1 MRLLESAL
9 YVENIHTSIAFYEKI
24 FGFQRMVSDDRF
36 CAFNV
41 PGGQVLLLFR
51 KGSFL
56 RSQTLP
62 NGHIIPPHDG
72 SGHLHLAFGIEFAEL
87 DEWVRK
93 LQAADISIESRV
105 TWEMG
110 GQSIYFRDP
119 DQHLVEIATRGIWPN
134 Y

>member
-1 MRLLESAL
+1 
-9 YVENIHTSIAFYEKI
+9 
-24 FGFQRMVSDDRF
+24 VSDDRF

-51 KGSFL
+51 RGTSL
-56 RSQTLP
+56 TPQTLP

-72 SGHLHLAFGIEFAEL
+72 HGQLHLAFGIELAEL
-87 DEWVRK
+87 GEWVDR
-93 LQAADISIESRV
+93 LQKAGVPIESRV

>member
-9 YVENIHTSIAFYEKI
+9 YVKEIHRSVLFYERI
-24 FGFQRMVSDDRF
+24 FGFQRMVSDERF

-41 PGGQVLLLFR
+41 GPGQVLLLFR
-51 KGSFL
+51 KGSGVAPV
-56 RSQTLP
+56 TLP
-62 NGHIIPPHDG
+62 SGFVIPPHDG
-72 SGHLHLAFGIEFAEL
+72 DGQLHLAFGIEFSEL
-87 DEWVRK
+87 DQWVAK
-93 LQAADISIESRV
+93 LEAAGIPIESRI